1 MPGDKRLKL
10 SVLYPAT
17 TGRNFNEIL
26 RAVDS
31 LQLTARQKVATPVD
45 WMPGEKAM
53 VVPTL
58 SPDEA
63 KKLFPNLEVKEVP
76 SGKQYLRFTPD
87 Y

>member
-1 MPGDKRLKL
+1 MVLLVRYWLNLVVCGLLQPGD
-10 SVLYPAT
+10 
-17 TGRNFNEIL
+17 
-26 RAVDS
+26 
-31 LQLTARQKVATPVD
+31 
-45 WMPGEKAM
+45 KAM

-58 SPDEA
+58 APDEA